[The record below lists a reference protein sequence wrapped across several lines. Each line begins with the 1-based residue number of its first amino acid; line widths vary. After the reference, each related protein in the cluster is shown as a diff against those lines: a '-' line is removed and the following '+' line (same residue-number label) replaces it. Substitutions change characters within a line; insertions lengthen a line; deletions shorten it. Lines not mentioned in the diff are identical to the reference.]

1 MYNKARSNNSI
12 IKKKPV
18 HNNKNK
24 SQSITMKT
32 KLISNQ
38 IHIEPVQTTN
48 HRSLEL
54 ILSQIQTQSNT
65 TRSEE
70 DIAATVLLNILF

>member
-1 MYNKARSNNSI
+1 MYNNARSNSI

-38 IHIEPVQTTN
+38 IHIEPVQTKN
-48 HRSLEL
+48 HCSLEL
-54 ILSQIQTQSNT
+54 ILSQ
-65 TRSEE
+65 
-70 DIAATVLLNILF
+70 L